1 MLRDLNDEQKNAVEE
16 EENIL
21 LTACPGSG
29 KTRTLTYK
37 IAYELKRL
45 PPKKYIL
52 ALTYTNRA
60 SDEITER
67 LLNMGIETNFLYS
80 GTIHSFCMEWII
92 KPYKGY
98 IPEIKN
104 GYQIADEYITI
115 NIIDEVKTEL
125 RLKSYDEFNT
135 RYDRNGLIS
144 NESGIKKEAAL
155 KYHTKLQSE
164 KLIDFDMILYLS
176 YKLLKNNSYIAKTIG
191 KLFHYIC
198 VDEYQDTQDL
208 QYGIIGEL
216 IKSSEGNIRLFI
228 VGDKN
233 QSIYNLGIAKN
244 DTEISDE
251 IGGFNVKKLNLIK
264 NYRSSQRIVDFINNF
279 QYHEQTV
286 EAHGKYKNEKGII
299 TFSNKLIYKDILHE
313 EIAKCIRISL
323 QNRIPQN
330 EICVVAPQWWLVSS
344 MARKLKKLM
353 PDINFDAPG
362 LAPFSKNPEN
372 VWYCVARLAL
382 VTPSTRVY
390 LLRRKWAK
398 ELIEK
403 LMIYEGYKEEFK
415 DISSFLRL
423 INSIKPDISKG
434 LKYLESYFKTLM
446 ERIGVDIC
454 INQEL
459 TSSWVSFFEG
469 AKRRINN
476 SNYDIPDDIEY
487 FKKIFKRAEGVV
499 VSSCHGVKGEEYETV
514 IAFGLLRGY
523 IPNWRNINF
532 QDSTYEI
539 PFSNKLLYVICS
551 RAKRNLHLI
560 SEIGRKTQKRR
571 GYETNRDLKKVNY
584 DYDLIDL

>member
-286 EAHGKYKNEKGII
+286 EAHGKYKNEKC
-299 TFSNKLIYKDILHE
+299 N
-313 EIAKCIRISL
+313 
-323 QNRIPQN
+323 
-330 EICVVAPQWWLVSS
+330 
-344 MARKLKKLM
+344 
-353 PDINFDAPG
+353 
-362 LAPFSKNPEN
+362 APFCQDIFSK
-372 VWYCVARLAL
+372 
-382 VTPSTRVY
+382 
-390 LLRRKWAK
+390 K
-398 ELIEK
+398 
-403 LMIYEGYKEEFK
+403 
-415 DISSFLRL
+415 
-423 INSIKPDISKG
+423 
-434 LKYLESYFKTLM
+434 
-446 ERIGVDIC
+446 
-454 INQEL
+454 
-459 TSSWVSFFEG
+459 
-469 AKRRINN
+469 
-476 SNYDIPDDIEY
+476 
-487 FKKIFKRAEGVV
+487 
-499 VSSCHGVKGEEYETV
+499 
-514 IAFGLLRGY
+514 
-523 IPNWRNINF
+523 
-532 QDSTYEI
+532 
-539 PFSNKLLYVICS
+539 
-551 RAKRNLHLI
+551 
-560 SEIGRKTQKRR
+560 
-571 GYETNRDLKKVNY
+571 
-584 DYDLIDL
+584 